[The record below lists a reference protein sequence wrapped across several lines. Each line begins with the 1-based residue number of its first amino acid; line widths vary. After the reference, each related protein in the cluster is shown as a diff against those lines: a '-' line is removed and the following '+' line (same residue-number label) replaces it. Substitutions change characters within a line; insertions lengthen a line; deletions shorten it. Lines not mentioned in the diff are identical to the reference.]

1 MTELP
6 SPELIAAAARTLA
19 GTVRRTPLQLSERLS
34 AALGRPVYLKRED
47 TQVGRSYKVRG
58 AYNAIHALGEKE
70 RAAGVVCASAGNH
83 AQGVAYACNHLR
95 IHGKI
100 FLPATTPRQK
110 RERIRDIGGAWVE
123 QIIGGPTFDAAAGAA
138 LAYASAHGATFVHP
152 FDAAPIIA
160 GQGTVIAEAF
170 EQCVEQSGLEPEAV
184 LVPVGG
190 GGLLAGTAIWV
201 KNTHP
206 HTRVI
211 GVEPTG
217 AASMQAALAA
227 GGPVTLD
234 SVDNFADGT
243 AVARVGDLTYA
254 AARDLV
260 DGFVTVPEGALCTE
274 MLNLY
279 QVDGII
285 AEPSGALAPAAVGR
299 LNTLVET
306 RVGAST
312 GGAGAGAVGTNVSTG
327 TVSGNDDAALSGSGA
342 APATTPRPLIAVI
355 SGGNNDVSRYAD
367 ILERSMVYEGLRHYF
382 LVTFAQKPGALKE
395 FLDRVLVADED
406 IVYFEYTKKTNRET
420 GPALV
425 GIDIQHPENLADL
438 LDRMDRSGIDI
449 HKVEPGSPEFRFFI

>member
-138 LAYASAHGATFVHP
+138 LAYASEHGATFVHP

-254 AARDLV
+254 TARDLV
-260 DGFVTVPEGALCTE
+260 DGFITVPEGALCTE
-274 MLNLY
+274 MLELY

-306 RVGAST
+306 RV
-312 GGAGAGAVGTNVSTG
+312 N
-327 TVSGNDDAALSGSGA
+327 GNDDAALSGSGA
-342 APATTPRPLIAVI
+342 APATTPRPLVAVI

>member
-1 MTELP
+1 MTQLP

-138 LAYASAHGATFVHP
+138 LAYASEHGATFVHP

-160 GQGTVIAEAF
+160 GQGTVIAEAY
-170 EQCVEQSGLEPEAV
+170 EQCVEQSGQEPEAV

-201 KNTHP
+201 KNAHP
-206 HTRVI
+206 QTRVI

-254 AARDLV
+254 VARDLV
-260 DGFVTVPEGALCTE
+260 DGFITVPEGALCTE

-306 RVGAST
+306 RV
-312 GGAGAGAVGTNVSTG
+312 
-327 TVSGNDDAALSGSGA
+327 SGNDDAALSGSGA
-342 APATTPRPLIAVI
+342 DPAATPRPLIAVI

>member
-1 MTELP
+1 MTQLP

-123 QIIGGPTFDAAAGAA
+123 QIIGGPTFDAAASAA
-138 LAYASAHGATFVHP
+138 LAYASEHGATFVHP

-160 GQGTVIAEAF
+160 GQGTVIAEAY
-170 EQCVEQSGLEPEAV
+170 EQCVEQSGQEPEAV

-201 KNTHP
+201 KNAHP
-206 HTRVI
+206 QTRVI

-254 AARDLV
+254 VARDLV
-260 DGFVTVPEGALCTE
+260 DGFITVPEGALCTE

-306 RVGAST
+306 RI
-312 GGAGAGAVGTNVSTG
+312 
-327 TVSGNDDAALSGSGA
+327 SGNDDAALSSSGA
-342 APATTPRPLIAVI
+342 DPAATPCPLIAVI

-367 ILERSMVYEGLRHYF
+367 ILERSMVYKGLRHYF

>member
-138 LAYASAHGATFVHP
+138 LAYASEHGATFVHP

-260 DGFVTVPEGALCTE
+260 DGFITVPEGALCTE
-274 MLNLY
+274 MLELY

-306 RVGAST
+306 PR
-312 GGAGAGAVGTNVSTG
+312 
-327 TVSGNDDAALSGSGA
+327 GSEHRRRGCRRRERERRRRPLRQQRYSRHHA
-342 APATTPRPLIAVI
+342 APAHR
-355 SGGNNDVSRYAD
+355 GDFGW
-367 ILERSMVYEGLRHYF
+367 E
-382 LVTFAQKPGALKE
+382 
-395 FLDRVLVADED
+395 
-406 IVYFEYTKKTNRET
+406 
-420 GPALV
+420 
-425 GIDIQHPENLADL
+425 
-438 LDRMDRSGIDI
+438 
-449 HKVEPGSPEFRFFI
+449 

>member
-1 MTELP
+1 MTKLP

-138 LAYASAHGATFVHP
+138 LAYASEHGATFVHP

-160 GQGTVIAEAF
+160 GQGTVIAEAY
-170 EQCVEQSGLEPEAV
+170 EQCVEQSGQEPEAV

-201 KNTHP
+201 KNAHP
-206 HTRVI
+206 QTRVI

-217 AASMQAALAA
+217 ASSMQAALAA

-254 AARDLV
+254 VARDLV
-260 DGFVTVPEGALCTE
+260 DGFITVPEGALCTE

-306 RVGAST
+306 RV
-312 GGAGAGAVGTNVSTG
+312 
-327 TVSGNDDAALSGSGA
+327 SGNDDAALSGSGA
-342 APATTPRPLIAVI
+342 APAATPRPLIAVI

>member
-138 LAYASAHGATFVHP
+138 LAYASEHGATFVHP

-260 DGFVTVPEGALCTE
+260 DGFITVPEGALCTE

-306 RVGAST
+306 RV
-312 GGAGAGAVGTNVSTG
+312 
-327 TVSGNDDAALSGSGA
+327 SGNDDAALSDSSA
-342 APATTPRPLIAVI
+342 DPATTPRPLIAVI

>member
-138 LAYASAHGATFVHP
+138 LTYASAHGATFVHP

-201 KNTHP
+201 KDAHP
-206 HTRVI
+206 NTRVI

-227 GGPVTLD
+227 GGPVTLE

-260 DGFVTVPEGALCTE
+260 DGFITVPEGALCTE
-274 MLNLY
+274 MLELY

-299 LNTLVET
+299 LRELGEL
-306 RVGAST
+306 GEL
-312 GGAGAGAVGTNVSTG
+312 
-327 TVSGNDDAALSGSGA
+327 GNKPDT
-342 APATTPRPLIAVI
+342 ATPPRPLIAVI

>member
-138 LAYASAHGATFVHP
+138 LAYASEHGATFVHP

-260 DGFVTVPEGALCTE
+260 DGFITVPEGALCTE

-306 RVGAST
+306 RV
-312 GGAGAGAVGTNVSTG
+312 
-327 TVSGNDDAALSGSGA
+327 SGNDDAALSDSSA
-342 APATTPRPLIAVI
+342 DPATTPRPLIAVI
-355 SGGNNDVSRYAD
+355 SGGNNDVSRYAG

>member
-138 LAYASAHGATFVHP
+138 LTYASAHGATFVHP

-201 KNTHP
+201 KDAHP
-206 HTRVI
+206 NTRVI

-227 GGPVTLD
+227 GGPVTLE

-260 DGFVTVPEGALCTE
+260 DGFITVPEGALCTE
-274 MLNLY
+274 MLELY

-299 LNTLVET
+299 LRELGEL
-306 RVGAST
+306 GEL
-312 GGAGAGAVGTNVSTG
+312 
-327 TVSGNDDAALSGSGA
+327 GNKPDT
-342 APATTPRPLIAVI
+342 ATPPRPLIAVI

-438 LDRMDRSGIDI
+438 LDRMDRSGAVHGNDI
-449 HKVEPGSPEFRFFI
+449 PHPVFEEQADNRGASGT